1 MTNGRPLTIDE
12 TIEALGISD
21 KTVRR
26 MLKEGLLVEQE
37 RDTRGRILIAPDS
50 IAHVAQQLEERRG
63 HDEGR
68 GNFAL
73 AAHADALSSTVDR
86 FTAMID
92 ERDALIRSLTEEVA
106 TLRAERRLLAPPE
119 RVRELEQRIVELEAQ
134 IAANARPMTDQGAQS
149 TRKGWIARLFGRD

>member
-1 MTNGRPLTIDE
+1 MTNHEPLTIDQA
-12 TIEALGISD
+12 IEALGVSD

-26 MLKEGLLVEQE
+26 MLKEGLLREQE
-37 RDTRGRILIAPDS
+37 RDGRGRILISHDS
-50 IAHVAQQLEERRG
+50 IAAVAQQLDERRG
-63 HDEGR
+63 ADEGR

-86 FTAMID
+86 FTQMID
-92 ERDALIRSLTEEVA
+92 ERDALIRSLTDEVA

-134 IAANARPMTDQGAQS
+134 IAARPGPMTDQAQQPTS
-149 TRKGWIARLFGRD
+149 KGWIARLFGRD